1 MPVKKTTTKTA
12 AKKTT
17 ATKKVTAKKPV
28 TKKFATKKPVA
39 KKPAVIVETKK
50 TNNTSTCTLK
60 HNNLMRLLF
69 IVLLLWNLV
78 FGLLVFMKQDSAL
91 KLEEMKVWWHENF
104 EKVMELY
111 NSDFYKQQQTAAIQQ
126 FMWQANW
133 QQQVQPDLQAPAQE
147 DTDVKEAV
155 TK

>member
-12 AKKTT
+12 VKKTT
-17 ATKKVTAKKPV
+17 ATKKATVKKTA
-28 TKKFATKKPVA
+28 TKKFATKKTA
-39 KKPAVIVETKK
+39 IKKPSVIVETKK
-50 TNNTSTCTLK
+50 TNNTTACVLK
-60 HNNLMRLLF
+60 HDNLMKLLF

-78 FGLLVFMKQDSAL
+78 FWLLVFMKQDSAL

-133 QQQVQPDLQAPAQE
+133 QQVQQVQPELQAPTQ
-147 DTDVKEAV
+147 DVEIV
-155 TK
+155 E

>member
-17 ATKKVTAKKPV
+17 ATKKAIVKKTI
-28 TKKFATKKPVA
+28 TKKFATKNSAA
-39 KKPAVIVETKK
+39 KKPAAIVETKK
-50 TNNTSTCTLK
+50 TNNTNACTLK

-69 IVLLLWNLV
+69 VVLLLWNLV

-126 FMWQANW
+126 FMWQANAP
-133 QQQVQPDLQAPAQE
+133 QQVQPEPQAAPTQE
-147 DTDVKEAV
+147 VETVE
-155 TK
+155 